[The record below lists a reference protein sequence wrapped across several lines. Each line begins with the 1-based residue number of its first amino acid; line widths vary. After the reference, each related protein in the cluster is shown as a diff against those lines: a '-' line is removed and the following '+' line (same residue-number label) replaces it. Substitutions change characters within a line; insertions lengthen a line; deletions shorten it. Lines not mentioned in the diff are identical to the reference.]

1 LLRIVPAVAEKRPV
15 FKPKPTLTLA
25 GTERAL
31 LSLLRVTVRFGG
43 ADLFRVMVQLDDVPE
58 VRLVGRHEIPLTC
71 GGAMTLRLNS
81 FDRPPALAV
90 RLTVWS
96 VEGEDTV
103 AVKSA
108 LLCPAETVTLEGTLT
123 LALLLESPTATL
135 VGADPVSVTVQDE
148 DPGAFTLDGEQAS
161 ELNATET
168 GWFTVMTP
176 PVPDALIEPPAEV
189 AATTPPI

>member
-1 LLRIVPAVAEKRPV
+1 MLRIVPAVAEKRALL
-15 FKPKPTLTLA
+15 KPKPTLTLA

-43 ADLFRVMVQLDDVPE
+43 ATLLRVIVQLDDVPE
-58 VRLVGRHEIPLTC
+58 VRLVGRHDSPLTC

-103 AVKSA
+103 AVKFA

-123 LALLLESPTATL
+123 LVLLLESPTATAA
-135 VGADPVSVTVQDE
+135 GAVPVSVTVQDE
-148 DPGAFTLDGEQAS
+148 LPGAFTLDGEQAS
-161 ELNATET
+161 ELNATESD
-168 GWFTVMTP
+168 WFTAMTP
-176 PVPDALIEPPAEV
+176 PVPDALIELAAEV
-189 AATTPPI
+189 TATTPPI